1 MMKLGFGNYLTGLEL
16 NASSVKVAQVTKG
29 KRGWKLV
36 GFGSVP
42 FPSEALDLSYS
53 KRNIV
58 DYPLFLDTL
67 KEAMTLAEGRVT
79 RVGLSLPNEIVKVS
93 IYGFEDLP
101 ETKDRTLQMIAWKEK
116 ETLPFPVGKAKIAYS
131 PLGRIRSSNQK
142 ELLAAIALKD
152 IIREYE
158 TSLRQMKI
166 RSEIIQPAAVNHLN
180 FYLPQL
186 DAPGSVGFFGLFEDF
201 FSFFVFEEGRLV
213 FYRGKRKA
221 PSFLRFLHEIDL
233 TIELFLRENPDKT
246 INRLYLGS
254 QIGPVHDLVSEIE
267 DLYNI
272 ESSFL
277 EAGQSIEIEDGIK
290 KGQEKTDIAY
300 YAAAIGAAQSLAM

>member
-1 MMKLGFGNYLTGLEL
+1 MMKLGLGKYLTGLEL
-16 NASSVKVAQVTKG
+16 NESSVKMAQIAKG
-29 KRGWKLV
+29 KRGWKLIR
-36 GFGSVP
+36 FGSVP
-42 FPSEALDLSYS
+42 FPSEALELSYS

-67 KEAMTLAEGRVT
+67 REAMNLAEGRVT
-79 RVGLSLPNEIVKVS
+79 RVGLSLPNEIVKLS

-101 ETKDRTLQMIAWKEK
+101 ETEDRILQMIGWKEK
-116 ETLPFPVGKAKIAYS
+116 ETVPFPVGNAKIAYF
-131 PLGRIRSSNQK
+131 PLFRLRSTNQK
-142 ELLAAIALKD
+142 GLLAAIGLKD

-158 TSLRQMKI
+158 TSLRRMKL
-166 RSEIIQPAAVNHLN
+166 RPEIVQPAAINHLN

-246 INRLYLGS
+246 INKLYLGS
-254 QIGPVHDLVSEIE
+254 QIGSMHDLVSEIE

-277 EAGQSIEIEDGIK
+277 DAGENITIEDGIRK
-290 KGQEKTDIAY
+290 RQENPDIAS
-300 YAAAIGAAQSLAM
+300 YAAAIGAAQSLAI